1 MKTLYYNPIEV
12 PTKIRIVSKCFDIN
26 TEYTSMDSNDRP
38 VGYDELFNLAK
49 LDCFEQVEIFFT
61 SHEEAYIKTSKKSLE
76 RVPVTGWVSLKG
88 LANGGGYLNDPAF
101 YFNR

>member
-1 MKTLYYNPIEV
+1 MKTLYYNPMES
-12 PTKIRIVSKCFDIN
+12 PSKFRIVSKCFDIN
-26 TEYTSMDSNDRP
+26 TEYTPMDSNGRP
-38 VGYDELFNLAK
+38 ADYDELFALAK
-49 LDCFEQVEIFFT
+49 LDCFEQVEIYLT
-61 SHEEAYIKTSKKSLE
+61 PHEEAYIKTSKKSLE